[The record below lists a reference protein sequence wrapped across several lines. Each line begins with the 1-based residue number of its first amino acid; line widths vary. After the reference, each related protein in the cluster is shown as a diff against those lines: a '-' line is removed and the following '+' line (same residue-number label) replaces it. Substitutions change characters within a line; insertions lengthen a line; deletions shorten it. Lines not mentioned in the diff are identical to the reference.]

1 MGCLPKTLLLVLD
14 HYKGVPS
21 WPFTE
26 ENDYGQIERNVYQD
40 NNALFKYPY
49 GNTIFATATFS
60 FYLFLMTI
68 FFSWDKIFKEDGL
81 LCTFCKSIPNPCPN
95 PCSTPQSEDPDPST
109 VDDNENELDLEQS
122 SRASTSAGSI
132 QDNES
137 VASLNEVCI
146 SYSVNILYKCV
157 STKPSLL

>member
-1 MGCLPKTLLLVLD
+1 MGFIPQTLLLVVD
-14 HYKGVPS
+14 HYKGVSS
-21 WPFTE
+21 WPFE
-26 ENDYGQIERNVYQD
+26 QNHVQD
-40 NNALFKYPY
+40 NNALLKYPY
-49 GNTIFATATFS
+49 GNTIFAIATFS

-95 PCSTPQSEDPDPST
+95 PCSTPQSEDPDPSA
-109 VDDNENELDLEQS
+109 VDANENERDLQKS

-137 VASLNEVCI
+137 VASLIEVCI
-146 SYSVNILYKCV
+146 SYSVNIPYKFPQNHHY
-157 STKPSLL
+157 SKIS

>member
-1 MGCLPKTLLLVLD
+1 MGCVPQTLLPVLD

-21 WPFTE
+21 WPFTS
-26 ENDYGQIERNVYQD
+26 ENIIGEIENNPFQD
-40 NNALFKYPY
+40 NNALLKYPY
-49 GNTIFATATFS
+49 GNTIFSIATFS
-60 FYLFLMTI
+60 FYLFLMSI

-109 VDDNENELDLEQS
+109 VDANENERDLQQS

-137 VASLNEVCI
+137 VASLAEVCI
-146 SYSVNILYKCV
+146 RFSENILYK
-157 STKPSLL
+157 